1 MKNQRILLIASILLV
16 LCVFEKQ
23 ARYKA
28 LRSASVEKMYNVPDR
43 NGVNTPIF
51 DQERVEVSSGDKRLY
66 DPADIFEFA
75 SADST
80 LEASSVK
87 FSDRN
92 MLNMTADNKLLKY

>member
-1 MKNQRILLIASILLV
+1 
-16 LCVFEKQ
+16 
-23 ARYKA
+23 
-28 LRSASVEKMYNVPDR
+28 MYNVPER
-43 NGVNTPIF
+43 NGVDAPVSP
-51 DQERVEVSSGDKRLY
+51 QERVEVSSGDKRLY
-66 DPADIFEFA
+66 DLADIFEFD